1 MASLQAKQGLPLGTQ
16 IVGWATLGKYC
27 FCSLFLAAFARHWT
41 RELDDSCD
49 TRHRSTFL
57 SNIVY
62 ENRHQ
67 LLAMGI
73 FASNAQSLEDVL
85 TVMEHPWRSFR
96 AQSLCT
102 RIWLGAFLI
111 FCLPLALFAAS
122 VFAICFRVPFKLLFK
137 SRKWWLAARDEAY
150 WYDCT
155 YASPRR
161 KLIVHLQNEIA
172 AAQLDGTAES
182 MCEKGARA
190 QKTSAWTKRT
200 VTWIWTKNI
209 YMPPLAILPRTLDL
223 SRSMTSRYNSNQ
235 ENRTSRHRHAT
246 SIDENFMD
254 YTLSL
259 VRHCISIAED
269 FDHV

>member
-73 FASNAQSLEDVL
+73 FASNAQSLGDVL

-96 AQSLCT
+96 AQRLCT

-111 FCLPLALFAAS
+111 FCLPIALFAAS
-122 VFAICFRVPFKLLFK
+122 VFEICFRVPFKLLFK

-155 YASPRR
+155 YASPRC
-161 KLIVHLQNEIA
+161 KLIVHLKTRSPLLSLMARQSRCARRVQELRRH
-172 AAQLDGTAES
+172 QLGPRGQSPGYGPRTS
-182 MCEKGARA
+182 ICRRWLYYQGHW
-190 QKTSAWTKRT
+190 TSA
-200 VTWIWTKNI
+200 
-209 YMPPLAILPRTLDL
+209 D
-223 SRSMTSRYNSNQ
+223 Q
-235 ENRTSRHRHAT
+235 
-246 SIDENFMD
+246 
-254 YTLSL
+254 
-259 VRHCISIAED
+259 
-269 FDHV
+269 